1 MKNQILMLLSFCTIL
16 LSCASENKGIKA
28 SDLEG
33 TWVCKKAIDNG
44 DSTDLILGAEITFKG
59 SKLNFPILESI
70 NKAKEQDFNIKND
83 ELICQNDKD
92 LIFKIKALKDEKM
105 TLQFSME
112 GHDLSLEMEK
122 TK

>member
-1 MKNQILMLLSFCTIL
+1 MKNQILMLLSFCTLL
-16 LSCASENKGIKA
+16 LSCSSENKGIKA